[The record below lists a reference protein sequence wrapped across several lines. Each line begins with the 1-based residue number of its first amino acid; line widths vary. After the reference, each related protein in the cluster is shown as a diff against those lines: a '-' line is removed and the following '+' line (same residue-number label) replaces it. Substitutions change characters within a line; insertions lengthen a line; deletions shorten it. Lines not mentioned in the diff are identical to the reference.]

1 MKADISYYLA
11 MKLSK
16 DSSVLIL
23 SHFYK
28 RTQSGGGPPQEIRDF
43 FLPKVKSIY
52 YIEHPVPYA
61 TDHRSS
67 MTVYENGAFK
77 RQLFTPSLVGPQI
90 VFYMLDPLITLY
102 FLIRARVGFD
112 LCVAL
117 DNLNTVSVLPFKKVG
132 IIKKLVFYTIDY
144 NPKRFENKTLN
155 SIYHFIDRLACY
167 HSDKIWILSEKMIT
181 ARKKNG
187 VNPKKTAPSID
198 LPMGANLE
206 RIKILPLS
214 KIKRKQ
220 IVYAGYLLEKQGVQL
235 IIESMPKI
243 ISLVSDAKFVIIGQG
258 EFEKPLKA
266 LVRKLKLERH
276 VEFKGFIKTH
286 EGVEKI
292 LCQSAIGIA
301 PYVTDS
307 DSYTQYTD
315 PGKPKLY
322 LGCGLPVVITD
333 VPQVARVISSKKAG
347 VVIDYSVKS
356 AIKALIT
363 LFSNDRLYKEYR
375 KNAIELSKK
384 YNTNSLIA
392 NALDKTN

>member
-1 MKADISYYLA
+1 ME
-11 MKLSK
+11 LSK
-16 DSSVLIL
+16 DSNVLIL

-301 PYVTDS
+301 PYVDDPDNFTR
-307 DSYTQYTD
+307 YTD

-322 LGCGLPVVITD
+322 LGTGLPVVITD
-333 VPQVARVISSKKAG
+333 VPAIARIIQQKKAG
-347 VVIDYSVKS
+347 FITKYDSEDLAKKIIKLLSDDSLYKKYRSNALILSKDYDTNTL
-356 AIKALIT
+356 ITKALRET
-363 LFSNDRLYKEYR
+363 
-375 KNAIELSKK
+375 
-384 YNTNSLIA
+384 
-392 NALDKTN
+392 

>member
-102 FLIRARVGFD
+102 FLIIARVGFD

-117 DNLNTVSVLPFKKVG
+117 DNLNTVSVLHFKKVG

-301 PYVTDS
+301 PYVDDPDNFTR
-307 DSYTQYTD
+307 YTD

-322 LGCGLPVVITD
+322 LGTGLPVVITD
-333 VPQVARVISSKKAG
+333 VPAIARIIQQKKAG
-347 VVIDYSVKS
+347 FITKYDSEDLAKKIIKLLSDDSLYKRYRSNALILSKDYDTNTL
-356 AIKALIT
+356 ITKALRET
-363 LFSNDRLYKEYR
+363 
-375 KNAIELSKK
+375 
-384 YNTNSLIA
+384 
-392 NALDKTN
+392 